1 MTLLATLIACAGSG
15 LPVHTLDVS
24 GNKVR
29 AELAFTDQS
38 RQNGLMNRDSMGAD
52 DGMLF
57 IYRDEAIR
65 GFWMKDTR
73 IPLSIAFANRHGEIV
88 KIADMTPFD
97 QSRVSS
103 LAPAMYALEMNKG
116 WFEEHGVKK
125 GDTIGGLP
133 TDVAVE

>member
-1 MTLLATLIACAGSG
+1 
-15 LPVHTLDVS
+15 
-24 GNKVR
+24 
-29 AELAFTDQS
+29 
-38 RQNGLMNRDSMGAD
+38 MNRDSMGAD

-97 QSRVSS
+97 QSRISS

-116 WFEEHGVKK
+116 WFEAHDVKK
-125 GDTIGGLP
+125 GDKIADLP
-133 TDVAVE
+133 TDLAVE